1 MAPRKT
7 APLPVDLLLSKR
19 GIVFSLNVFQEDQD
33 FEPVLNDQ
41 LQVSIHK
48 VTSSML
54 LTRMDKTR
62 LDLGIAPLVE
72 RKEMVKKRKINAT
85 TTTAGEC
92 TWCGVK
98 KTAQWRKGPTGAR
111 GLCNVSFYEILKDLL
126 FMQDLLYI
134 IARSIIY
141 TRSLQILTNTNKQRC
156 GIEWAKQIRYEA
168 KTNGVSNSEAEARLV
183 YTYKDTDRF
192 KRFAREHLALELV
205 DFQR

>member
-19 GIVFSLNVFQEDQD
+19 GIVFSLNLFQEDED
-33 FEPVLNDQ
+33 FEPILNEE

-48 VTSSML
+48 VTSSAL
-54 LTRMDKTR
+54 LSRMDKTR

-72 RKEMVKKRKINAT
+72 RKELVKKRKINST
-85 TTTAGEC
+85 TATAGEC

-111 GLCNVSFYEILKDLL
+111 GLCNVSDLINLTISSNMKL
-126 FMQDLLYI
+126 FI
-134 IARSIIY
+134 TI
-141 TRSLQILTNTNKQRC
+141 TNSQRC

-168 KTNGVSNSEAEARLV
+168 KLNGVSNAEAEARLV

-192 KRFAREHLALELV
+192 KRFAREHLALDLV